1 MQQAQES
8 LEDVRPKRPLRA
20 WFDVRGHKVGSWAF
34 ALNRLTGIG
43 LALYLFIHLVV
54 LSTLLRGEAAWD
66 NFVAMAKTPP
76 FLILDVILI
85 VGLVFH
91 GLNGIR
97 VTLVGTGV
105 ATENQRGLFW
115 ILMAI
120 GVVVTVVA
128 AVMVFLA

>member
-1 MQQAQES
+1 
-8 LEDVRPKRPLRA
+8 
-20 WFDVRGHKVGSWAF
+20 
-34 ALNRLTGIG
+34 
-43 LALYLFIHLVV
+43 V
-54 LSTLLRGEAAWD
+54 LSTLLQGEEAWN
-66 NFVAMAKTPP
+66 NFVAMAKSTP

-97 VTLVGTGV
+97 VTLVGTGI

-115 ILMAI
+115 VLMAI

-128 AVMVFLA
+128 AILVFAA